1 MELNIIEI
9 LKEAFSE
16 SQKYWIGESLNLPM
30 FIEDL
35 RKYDVALIEQ
45 LEQIPAIKSNFFVNT
60 TTSTVFKLEEFIE
73 TVRLKNYW
81 GNSYTK
87 YMNEIG
93 LTSEG
98 KYLKYNSD
106 IILDFPYK
114 DTILVG
120 NMTKDDKDS
129 KELFY
134 NKVIAKEE
142 IDILLSPKAFR
153 KFKKFEKGKEY
164 IPEKVSNGSLLIKGN
179 NLMALYSLKSI
190 FENSIK
196 LIYIDPPYNTGAD
209 SFKYNDKFNRSTW
222 LTFMKNRL
230 EAAWTLL
237 EPQGCLAVQCS
248 FHEYA
253 YLKVLMDNLF
263 GQSHE
268 VVTFNCLVRHPDRS
282 ITADKEFN
290 DVIEYILIY
299 SKSPE
304 FKLPK
309 RIKEKTEEDY
319 VYNVVIKG
327 KPDELLQFDGKEVE
341 VFLPSNYKIEKLDP
355 HAMLLKMM
363 SIRGSIKE
371 KNSSGRFYVKHLEP
385 LKASYPPFTL
395 FKVPNIGDDHLD
407 YRLFNLPKEGNK
419 NGSYF
424 QGVPQSSNVTEIPY
438 PNFLDYVAQFNA
450 VNGEGIVEF
459 RNGKKP
465 EALLQFIIELLSEEN
480 DVVLDFFAGSGT
492 TAAVAQKLNRRFITI
507 EQMDYI
513 ETITLERLKS
523 VIDGEQTG
531 ISKDVGWTG
540 GGSFVYM
547 EMVPVNQLFIE
558 KVMSVTEADLE
569 ELIEK
574 ILNNSY
580 LDFKFTFE
588 QFLKTNVEFESL
600 SFEEKKDVL
609 IGLLDLNQLYLSVT
623 EIDDN
628 TFALSDEDIKL
639 NEQFYKLGV

>member
-1 MELNIIEI
+1 MDLIEELKHVFSNIE
-9 LKEAFSE
+9 
-16 SQKYWIGESLNLPM
+16 KYWIGQNLNLPKI
-30 FIEDL
+30 IEDL
-35 RKYDVALIEQ
+35 KKYDIELIEL
-45 LEQIPAIKSNFFVNT
+45 LEQIPTIKNKFFIKT
-60 TTSTVFKLEEFIE
+60 KSSTVFKLEEFIE
-73 TVRLKNYW
+73 TLRLKNYW

-106 IILDFPYK
+106 VVLDFPYK

-120 NMTKDDKDS
+120 NMTKDEKES

-134 NKVIAKEE
+134 NEVVAKEE

-153 KFKKFEKGKEY
+153 KFKKFEIGNEY
-164 IPEKVSNGSLLIKGN
+164 IPDKIDNDSLLIKGN
-179 NLMALYSLKSI
+179 NLMALYSLRSR
-190 FENSIK
+190 FENNIK
-196 LIYIDPPYNTGAD
+196 FIYIDPPYNTGAD

-230 EAAWTLL
+230 EAAWALL
-237 EPQGCLAVQCS
+237 DSAGCIAIQCS

-263 GQSHE
+263 GQAHE

-282 ITADKEFN
+282 ITTDKKFN

-309 RIKEKTEEDY
+309 RVKEKTEEEY
-319 VYNVVIKG
+319 IYNVVIKG
-327 KPDELLQFDGKEVE
+327 EPDEILQFDGKEVE
-341 VFLPSNYKIEKLDP
+341 VFLPSNYEVEKLEP
-355 HAMLLKMM
+355 NASLLKTM

-385 LKASYPPFTL
+385 LKENYPPLTL
-395 FKVPNIGDDHLD
+395 FKVPNMGDDHLG
-407 YRLFNLPKEGNK
+407 YRLFHLPKEGNK
-419 NGSYF
+419 NGTYF
-424 QGVPQSSNVTEIPY
+424 QGMPQSSKVTEIPY
-438 PNFLDYVAQFNA
+438 PNFLDYVAEYNI
-450 VNGEGIVEF
+450 VNDEGIVEF

-465 EALLQFIIELLSEEN
+465 EALLRFLIELLTNEN
-480 DVVLDFFAGSGT
+480 DFVLDFFAGSGT

-513 ETITLERLKS
+513 ETITLERLKA

-531 ISKDVGWTG
+531 ISKDVDWNG
-540 GGSFVYM
+540 GSSFVYM

-558 KVMSVTEADLE
+558 KVVQVTEEDMDN
-569 ELIEK
+569 LIDE
-574 ILNNSY
+574 ILNKSY
-580 LDFKFTFE
+580 LDFKLKFE
-588 QFLKTNVEFESL
+588 RFLQNKSDFDAL

-609 IGLLDLNQLYLSVT
+609 IELLDMNQLYLSVS
-623 EIDDN
+623 EIEDK
-628 TFALSDEDIKL
+628 TFGLSAEDIKL
-639 NEQFYKLGV
+639 NEQFYKLEV